1 MSLGIIPSAVL
12 PAIRASCHELRLSS
26 NIQINDAE
34 VDAFL
39 LGLDQAAWEKDAGLN
54 KHGIRLPLRFDT
66 PEEELNIIC
75 VLSLLN
81 FLSGYREPLH
91 RLTTRGAW
99 STILSLV
106 LSAHLSSSAA
116 SSPLSTRG
124 MLAATPATLASLA
137 QITTHTEKDHPTMG
151 PVVKVGEKDLEA
163 FEILELL
170 SGVLNETVVYIFK
183 KSLFLLNAISLRF
196 SPSSPPSADVPPTE
210 VSFPVPDVRDL
221 PIFADNV
228 IPTILVHFKLLDVSA
243 STDPVLAAGLTPAP
257 TSASSTPTPG
267 VKLSAVSAARLR
279 AAAIDVCAQ
288 IVSRAHELAKTDA
301 TKAWLGAMRETDLDG
316 YLWSLAKVGDLRSVP
331 RMVETGTVFY

>member
-1 MSLGIIPSAVL
+1 MSSGIIPSAVL
-12 PAIRASCHELRLSS
+12 PAIRQSCHDLRISS
-26 NIQINDAE
+26 NITIDEAA

-39 LGLDQAAWEKDAGLN
+39 LGLDQDAWEKDGGSG

-106 LSAHLSSSAA
+106 LSAHLSSSAS

-151 PVVKVGEKDLEA
+151 PVVKVGEKDAEA

-170 SGVLNETVVYIFK
+170 VGVLNETGAILK
-183 KSLFLLNAISLRF
+183 KAGKKDLGEWVKDALIE
-196 SPSSPPSADVPPTE
+196 ADGE
-210 VSFPVPDVRDL
+210 VGVM
-221 PIFADNV
+221 I
-228 IPTILVHFKLLDVSA
+228 
-243 STDPVLAAGLTPAP
+243 
-257 TSASSTPTPG
+257 
-267 VKLSAVSAARLR
+267 VKLATTFPAF
-279 AAAIDVCAQ
+279 C
-288 IVSRAHELAKTDA
+288 DA
-301 TKAWLGAMRETDLDG
+301 
-316 YLWSLAKVGDLRSVP
+316 Y
-331 RMVETGTVFY
+331 TVDDK